1 MTIALKIITKPN
13 SKKTEIVSD
22 NDGILIITI
31 KSPPEKGKANQELVK
46 FLSKHFKRKVEIISG
61 FKSKR
66 KILKN
71 E

>member
-61 FKSKR
+61 FKSKS
-66 KILKN
+66 KILKI